1 MPHPNPRA
9 MRQQSR
15 PVRGVRTAA
24 ALVLCLL
31 ISACKVE
38 VVVPEGGSVAQ
49 ISRHRFLC
57 DEGETCQIDI
67 RDAVFNDYFAA
78 DPRPGWKFDGWAKGD
93 RHLFGGSRENPV
105 RLSTWRFPDTGL
117 MDILR
122 SEQVFYLR
130 PKFVRKSENENTPA
144 AWSLETSKLWTGDQL
159 EGRTPYCDK
168 GTIRWNQAIMGFDVN
183 GDEVT
188 EIILPISCY
197 QAWLVDVPEKHNTQV
212 IAAWRMFCSDPA
224 RGHYDCTRER
234 FGTRE
239 INVTGFQSGGGNP
252 YTHIM
257 HPPSDINGD
266 GYPDIWYS
274 LNRDDGRPGFDFSNP
289 EDLALIDKY
298 CPNPESEWTRDCT
311 RSSTQSLLLSRPDG
325 TYRVVFAPW
334 PPHNAMSMLVLPNTV
349 GTFDVVSLNY
359 GPAKAARFQGDR
371 LVDVTDEYRR
381 DFNFDAFSS
390 TGPYSQYFEHEG
402 RHYVAI
408 SGVSPSVVGYEA
420 ESYPSMR
427 TENYAFG
434 FMLWE
439 WIPGAGFE
447 LSDYYLPPTRNLFSY
462 RFTEGG
468 TTANRTGVYVRG
480 VPSFNGAY
488 HFFRLTQLH
497 PEEEPVLVVTQETK
511 STVGDYFKAE
521 VDPFTPYRYQLPWWG
536 EDTKHFLGPL
546 SPTEGFY
553 IRDGKLVQ
561 RARAV
566 VDIDAFWD
574 AQYSYF
580 TDINGDGYTDMYGVS
595 GGAPSGSVY
604 LNDGRGTLKRLSM
617 TEHWPE
623 VHYSDDYPGGHGGQ
637 PWHLDSDEKLDFI
650 FWGQGLLY
658 DSRPG
663 WAKPGYSYAPP
674 DMRIFKGSLPITD
687 FKKYTID
694 QLMKE
699 IQMCAPAD
707 FAARECQSL

>member
-1 MPHPNPRA
+1 

-38 VVVPEGGSVAQ
+38 VVVPEGGAVAQ
-49 ISRHRFLC
+49 ISRHRFVC
-57 DEGETCQIDI
+57 DAGQTCQIDI

-93 RHLFGGSRENPV
+93 RHLFGGSRENPI
-105 RLSTWRFPDTGL
+105 RLSTWGFAGTGL

-130 PKFVRKSENENTPA
+130 PKFVRESENDNTVA
-144 AWSLETSKLWTGDQL
+144 AWSLENSKLWTGDQL

-197 QAWLVDVPEKHNTQV
+197 QEWLVDVPEIHNTQV

-239 INVTGFQSGGGNP
+239 INATGTQSGGGNP

-257 HPPSDINGD
+257 HPPRDINGD
-266 GYPDIWYS
+266 GYPDIWYA
-274 LNRDDGRPGFDFSNP
+274 LNRDDGRPLPDLGNP
-289 EDLALIDKY
+289 AESSLVDKY

-311 RSSTQSLLLSRPDG
+311 RASTQSLLLSRADG
-325 TYRVVFAPW
+325 SYRVVFAPW
-334 PPHNAMSMLVLPNTV
+334 SPLNAMSMIVLPNTI

-359 GPAKAARFQGDR
+359 GPAKAARFREGR
-371 LVDVTDEYRR
+371 LVDVTQEYRR
-381 DFNFDAFSS
+381 HFNLEAFSS
-390 TGPYSQYFEHEG
+390 PGTGPYAQHFEYKN
-402 RHYVAI
+402 RHYVAV
-408 SGVSPSVVGYEA
+408 SGVSPSVVGYPA
-420 ESYPSMR
+420 SSYPSVA
-427 TENYAFG
+427 TDNYAFG

-439 WIPGAGFE
+439 WIPGAGFQ
-447 LSDYYLPPTRNLFSY
+447 LSDYYLPPRQHLFTY
-462 RFTEGG
+462 RFAEGAEAV
-468 TTANRTGVYVRG
+468 TRTGVYVRG
-480 VPSFNGAY
+480 VPSFRGAY
-488 HFFRLTQLH
+488 HFFRFVQLH
-497 PEEEPVLVVTQETK
+497 PDEEPVLIVTQEAP

-521 VDPFTPYRYQLPWWG
+521 IDPEVPYRYHVPWG
-536 EDTKHFLGPL
+536 EDTRHFLGPL

-553 IRDGKLVQ
+553 VRDGKLEK

-566 VDIDAFWD
+566 VNINAFWD
-574 AQYSYF
+574 TTYSFF

-595 GGAPSGSVY
+595 GGTPSGSVY
-604 LNDGRGTLKRLSM
+604 LNDGQGTLRRLSL

-623 VHYSDDYPGGHGGQ
+623 PQPSDDYTGGHGGQ
-637 PWHLDSDEKLDFI
+637 PWHLDGDDKLDFI
-650 FWGQGLLY
+650 SWGEGLLY
-658 DSRPG
+658 QPEPP

-674 DMRIFKGSLPITD
+674 DMRIYKGVKPVSAFKTYSI
-687 FKKYTID
+687 K

-699 IQMCAPAD
+699 IQMCGPAD
-707 FAARECQSL
+707 FSAKECSSL